1 MIFSAADRA
10 RLESLAEVVTV
21 ESGAIPETMVDE
33 YLPRA
38 VAVLGQTALPLE
50 RLNRAPLLRAVFNIE
65 GNFFPNV
72 DYAACFQRGIRVACV
87 SPVFAR
93 PVAEYALTLALD
105 LMRGVTAADRKF
117 RVGGEAYGW
126 RANVGVQS
134 LFGAEVGIIG
144 FGNIARTLA
153 PLLAPFRCT
162 ILAHDPWLPDNVLRE
177 HGVKPASLDTVL
189 LRSSVVFV
197 LAAATSEN
205 RHFLG
210 ERELNLLKKGA
221 KLVLLSRA
229 DVVNFNALL
238 AALDAGAIEAAID
251 VFPEEP
257 LAVDHPLRH
266 CQSVILSSHRA
277 GGLDSALKLIGEM
290 AVDDLALVLRGLPP
304 VRLQLA
310 QPETVGLQR
319 SKPGQPAKAI

>member
-1 MIFSAADRA
+1 MQVSHDKPLVLLDPHPRNNAMIFSAADRA

-21 ESGAIPETMVDE
+21 ESGAIPDEMVE
-33 YLPRA
+33 AYLPRV

-50 RLNRAPLLRAVFNIE
+50 RLNRAPLLRAVLNVE

-72 DYAACFQRGIRVACV
+72 DYATCFQRGIRVACA
-87 SPVFAR
+87 STVFAR

-117 RVGGEAYGW
+117 RASGEAYGW

-144 FGNIARTLA
+144 FGNIARILV

-162 ILAHDPWLPDNVLRE
+162 VHVHDPWLPDNLLRE
-177 HGVKPASLDTVL
+177 RGVQPATLDEL
-189 LRSSVVFV
+189 LQRSKVVFV

-210 ERELNLLKKGA
+210 ERELGILQKGV

-229 DVVNFNALL
+229 DVIDFDALL
-238 AALDAGAIEAAID
+238 AALNAGAIEAAID

-257 LAVDHPLRH
+257 IAVDHPLRH
-266 CQSVILSSHRA
+266 CQNTILSSHRA
-277 GGLDSALKLIGEM
+277 GGLVTPEW
-290 AVDDLALVLRGLPP
+290 LPFHRKN
-304 VRLQLA
+304 VRCF
-310 QPETVGLQR
+310 R
-319 SKPGQPAKAI
+319 R